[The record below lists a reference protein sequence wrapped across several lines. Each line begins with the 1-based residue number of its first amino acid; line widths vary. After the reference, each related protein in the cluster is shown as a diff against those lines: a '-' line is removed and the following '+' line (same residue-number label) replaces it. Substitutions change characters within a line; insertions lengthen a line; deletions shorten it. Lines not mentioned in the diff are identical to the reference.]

1 MKCFKYWP
9 ENETSFGEIHVKTV
23 RTELFADYTI
33 RYLDIKKVRKRLN
46 LCWFTQLKTPQTCCK
61 LSMLLPLV
69 QFFNMKLQQNCQF
82 QRVASHVATQ
92 FHLQTLLDLLKQLAA
107 SLWMKNFENQLSTS
121 LLTTCNKL
129 AINKLSQAMRTHP
142 AIGFLITNLLK
153 VNCAFLVVYTIGV

>member
-61 LSMLLPLV
+61 LSMLL
-69 QFFNMKLQQNCQF
+69 QFFNKLQQNCQF
-82 QRVASHVATQ
+82 QRVASHVAT
-92 FHLQTLLDLLKQLAA
+92 FHLQTLLDLLMQLAA

-142 AIGFLITNLLK
+142 AIGLLITNLLK
-153 VNCAFLVVYTIGV
+153 VVRF